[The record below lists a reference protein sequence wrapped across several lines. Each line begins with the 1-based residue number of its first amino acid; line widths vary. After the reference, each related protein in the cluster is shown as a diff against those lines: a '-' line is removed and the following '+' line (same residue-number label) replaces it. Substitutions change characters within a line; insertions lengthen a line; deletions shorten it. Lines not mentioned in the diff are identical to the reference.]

1 MGPANLAL
9 DGRLVRVRAG
19 RQRVLPHDRP
29 RRQYCGEW
37 WEFISIE
44 PHHTLSFDNG
54 FAHDDGS
61 RNFALPVTRCTVTIE
76 AAGTLTR
83 MTTVSVF
90 SSPADFDSVME
101 MGMDEGMTE
110 AMGQIDGVLA
120 S

>member
-1 MGPANLAL
+1 MTGP
-9 DGRLVRVRAG
+9 DGSTA
-19 RQRVLPHDRP
+19 
-29 RRQYCGEW
+29 GEW
-37 WEFISIE
+37 WEFLSIE

-61 RNFALPVTRCTVTIE
+61 RNLDLPVTRCTVTIE
-76 AAGTLTR
+76 GIGDVTR
-83 MTTVSVF
+83 MITVSVF

-120 S
+120 G

>member
-1 MGPANLAL
+1 
-9 DGRLVRVRAG
+9 
-19 RQRVLPHDRP
+19 
-29 RRQYCGEW
+29 
-37 WEFISIE
+37 
-44 PHHTLSFDNG
+44 
-54 FAHDDGS
+54 
-61 RNFALPVTRCTVTIE
+61 
-76 AAGTLTR
+76 